1 MTGRMTDSV
10 RYSKLNP
17 PVYTACVL
25 ERASGGESMRQTEEE
40 GERDKWESNQC
51 FIVSLLQCGCH
62 CANKNTVHHLDLNEI
77 YHPGYCMCVCVYV
90 CFVDN
95 WYKNTMKDYVA
106 KGCFSGFVD
115 IFAAQLA
122 LTPVVFLPLNLPEI
136 TYFSLDFL
144 LIPFR

>member
-1 MTGRMTDSV
+1 
-10 RYSKLNP
+10 
-17 PVYTACVL
+17 
-25 ERASGGESMRQTEEE
+25 
-40 GERDKWESNQC
+40 
-51 FIVSLLQCGCH
+51 
-62 CANKNTVHHLDLNEI
+62 
-77 YHPGYCMCVCVYV
+77 
-90 CFVDN
+90 
-95 WYKNTMKDYVA
+95 MKDYVA